1 MMLRGYIRY
10 AVALLVAFVLG
21 SCAVHEWPDSKPF
34 DVDLTL
40 NLEYKTAMPLYDI
53 IYQSTT
59 RQNGDDQE
67 WDVRYTVEFY
77 ECNAEGAYREDRPV
91 FRKVFLKEDF
101 RTSNDFG
108 NVVQMKVPA
117 ANYQIKV
124 WTDLVPHQTA
134 PANYFYDA
142 ANFSRVGLI
151 MSRYRGSTDLR
162 DAFTGGT
169 HLDLSDY
176 IRAGMSAETTIES
189 ERPLAKVEFIT
200 TDVEEFISKYL
211 AKKEKEGKE
220 LTRTEYDDLKQ
231 LKNLKV
237 KITYSY
243 NMPTVFSIH
252 ENKPKASEPR
262 PSFYSNI
269 VPLGNNEASMAFD
282 YIFVNGDEAP
292 QVMDLEVFDE
302 DNLILSRMLYMN
314 ITIKRSHLTIVR
326 SKFLT
331 ADIQGGAVINPDF
344 EPDDDNFIYWIE

>member
-1 MMLRGYIRY
+1 MKLRGYIHT
-10 AVALLVAFVLG
+10 VFALLVAVVLS

-67 WDVRYTVEFY
+67 YDVRYTIEFY
-77 ECNAEGAYREDRPV
+77 ECNEEGTYREDRPD

-108 NVVQMKVPA
+108 YVVKMKVPA
-117 ANYQIKV
+117 AHYHIKV
-124 WTDLVPHQTA
+124 WTDLVPHATA
-134 PANYFYDA
+134 PANYFYDPS
-142 ANFSRVGLI
+142 NFSRVNLI

-169 HLDLSDY
+169 QLDLSGY
-176 IRAGMSAETTIES
+176 IRSGMSAEATIES
-189 ERPLAKVEFIT
+189 ERPMAKVEFIT
-200 TDVEEFISKYL
+200 TDVDEFISKYL

-220 LTRTEYDDLKQ
+220 MSRTEYDNLMQ

-252 ENKPKASEPR
+252 ENKPKGSEPR

-282 YIFVNGDEAP
+282 YIFVNGVEAP
-292 QVMDLEVFDE
+292 QVMDLEVIDE
-302 DNLILSRMLYMN
+302 NNNILSRMLYMN
-314 ITIKRSHLTIVR
+314 IKLKRSHLTIVR

-344 EPDDDNFIYWIE
+344 EPDSDDLIYWIE